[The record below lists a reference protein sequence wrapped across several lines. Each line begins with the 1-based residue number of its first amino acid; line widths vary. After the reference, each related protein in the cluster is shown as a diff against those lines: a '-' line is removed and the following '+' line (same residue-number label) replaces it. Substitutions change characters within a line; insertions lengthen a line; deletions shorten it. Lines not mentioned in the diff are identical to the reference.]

1 MYHPIMQKMAS
12 SLLNPGRTAAYMS
25 IMALSSACVAA
36 ISQRTATRRTPTMTR
51 SVCRARG
58 ASRRAL
64 GAMAARAMGDVFNH
78 PNELHTTPL
87 GAQRIQKNLACPPAM
102 WSPGAGRKSRPR
114 RRRSHA
120 AGRTGMSARP
130 AAASRSTRAAAR
142 SSPRIRQKIT
152 DLGGN
157 EHEIY
162 SKQAI

>member
-36 ISQRTATRRTPTMTR
+36 ISQKTAQGDPQRLPRWRHISPGFGSNGGALWVTFLIIQTSCTPHR
-51 SVCRARG
+51 SAHSAFRKI
-58 ASRRAL
+58 L
-64 GAMAARAMGDVFNH
+64 
-78 PNELHTTPL
+78 P
-87 GAQRIQKNLACPPAM
+87 CPPAM

>member
-1 MYHPIMQKMAS
+1 MYGVS
-12 SLLNPGRTAAYMS
+12 SYYAENGKFTLKSGKDRGIYVDNG
-25 IMALSSACVAA
+25 A
-36 ISQRTATRRTPTMTR
+36 IFSMCGGNITENSNKETR

-58 ASRRAL
+58 TSRRAL
-64 GAMAARAMGDVFNH
+64 GAMAARAMSDVFNH
-78 PNELHTTPL
+78 SNELHTTPL